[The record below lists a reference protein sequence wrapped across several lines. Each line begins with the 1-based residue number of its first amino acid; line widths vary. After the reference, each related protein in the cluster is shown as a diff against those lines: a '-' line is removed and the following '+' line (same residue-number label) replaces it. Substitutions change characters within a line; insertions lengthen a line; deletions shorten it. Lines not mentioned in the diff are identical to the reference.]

1 VALNDAP
8 SALAH
13 AVELDV
19 LAADIDEYAHVNNA
33 VYLTWLDRAAW
44 SHSAALGM
52 PLERCVALRRGMA
65 ALRTEIDYERAAL
78 AGDRVRVVTWIEDC
92 DGRLRCTRHFVV
104 SRVADDT
111 VLARA
116 VTIYVCL
123 NLDTGRATRMP
134 PEFTAAYGSAPAAA
148 QR

>member
-1 VALNDAP
+1 MNDAP
-8 SALAH
+8 SAPAH

-52 PLERCVALRRGMA
+52 PLERCIALRRGMA

-78 AGDRVRVVTWIEDC
+78 AGDRVRIATWIEEC

-104 SRVADDT
+104 SRVADGA

-148 QR
+148 QP

>member
-1 VALNDAP
+1 MTPPA
-8 SALAH
+8 SAH
-13 AVELDV
+13 SIELDV
-19 LAADIDEYAHVNNA
+19 QAGDIDEYAHVNNA

-44 SHSAALGM
+44 SHSTALGM

-78 AGDRVRVVTWIEDC
+78 VDERIRVATWIADC
-92 DGRLRCTRHFVV
+92 DGKLRCTRRFVV
-104 SRVADDT
+104 SRVDDGA

-134 PEFTAAYGSAPAAA
+134 PEFIAAYGRAPAPA
-148 QR
+148 QA